1 MLPGLFRGRP
11 HPKSICAFFLC
22 GPCCR
27 HRMAGFNITTDMG
40 DDIQRLSAIAELRD
54 EIAGL
59 KYKVDALEAA

>member
-1 MLPGLFRGRP
+1 
-11 HPKSICAFFLC
+11 
-22 GPCCR
+22 
-27 HRMAGFNITTDMG
+27 MAGFNITTDMG